1 MSVSDKINI
10 LLCVLS
16 FFLSAISII
25 FVIIT
30 IRQNSHMIE
39 NATRPYIKFY
49 GASTWVGSVP
59 FYLVLRNFGQSSAVI
74 TGFSSSVDLSK
85 CSILD
90 GIISDACVPFK
101 HIIGY
106 TIAPNQAM
114 RIPIDHFKLI
124 ELDKNPSFT
133 IRYSSGK
140 KNYTETT
147 VINMLAHTDS
157 VSAHAGDEMPDI
169 KVISRV
175 LQEMNVRQL

>member
-1 MSVSDKINI
+1 
-10 LLCVLS
+10 
-16 FFLSAISII
+16 
-25 FVIIT
+25 
-30 IRQNSHMIE
+30 
-39 NATRPYIKFY
+39 
-49 GASTWVGSVP
+49 
-59 FYLVLRNFGQSSAVI
+59 
-74 TGFSSSVDLSK
+74 
-85 CSILD
+85 
-90 GIISDACVPFK
+90 
-101 HIIGY
+101 
-106 TIAPNQAM
+106 M

-140 KNYTETT
+140 NNYTETT